1 MTKVSVLQEDI
12 TILNVHPLYN
22 NSMSSTMRQKLIEL
36 QEDTDEFTII
46 FGSFNTSLSE
56 MNRFSRKKISKGIVK
71 LKALSVEYT

>member
-22 NSMSSTMRQKLIEL
+22 NSMSSTMKQKLIEL

-56 MNRFSRKKISKGIVK
+56 MNGFSRKKISKGIVK